1 MSETSSGS
9 EASSST
15 RVVPSAKAAAT
26 LDDEWANRLSPKK
39 RRLMLKAV
47 RIMQGNLR
55 KHKHGPLQWMD
66 EAELT
71 TEERGVWTAWMKEEE
86 EKEKQRELRDLARM
100 DSRGPT
106 TTEDHAKTQDAT
118 MTEHDAELL
127 AFMIDPDAYVLARG

>member
-1 MSETSSGS
+1 MTEDPAKNTT
-9 EASSST
+9 EDQAAASSST

-26 LDDEWANRLSPKK
+26 LDEWANRLSPKK

-47 RIMQGNLR
+47 RIMQGNAR

-86 EKEKQRELRDLARM
+86 EKEKQRELALDRRW
-100 DSRGPT
+100 
-106 TTEDHAKTQDAT
+106 
-118 MTEHDAELL
+118 
-127 AFMIDPDAYVLARG
+127 